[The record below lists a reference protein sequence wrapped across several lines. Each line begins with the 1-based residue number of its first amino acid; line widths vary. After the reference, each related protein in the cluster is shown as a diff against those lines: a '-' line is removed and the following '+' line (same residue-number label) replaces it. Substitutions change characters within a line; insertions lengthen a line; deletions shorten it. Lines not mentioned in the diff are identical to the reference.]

1 MLSILLGTRDMAVNK
16 TNGILA
22 LINLYSKKRVKKGEK
37 ETNTQDKL
45 RIVGMPVV
53 AQWVMTLT

>member
-45 RIVGMPVV
+45 RIVGMSVV
-53 AQWVMTLT
+53 AQWVITLT